1 MATIGMDREEHNRH
15 GGGGNEA
22 ALTQGGESDVRHL
35 LNGIIMLAADD
46 GSLPRRCGVEVY
58 LYLDLIDV

>member
-22 ALTQGGESDVRHL
+22 ALTQGGESDLCHL

-46 GSLPRRCGVEVY
+46 GSHPWRCGVAGY
-58 LYLDLIDV
+58 HHLDLIDV